1 MNLQSYIVKL
11 DKLTLTNNKILIGK
25 VIDFDDK
32 VDNFDGYNSIEI
44 DTGRITYDISENKIK
59 TIVLQ
64 K

>member
-1 MNLQSYIVKL
+1 MNLQSYIGKIVR
-11 DKLTLTNNKILIGK
+11 LTLTNNKILIGK

-44 DTGRITYDISENKIK
+44 DTGRVTYDISENKIK

-64 K
+64 

>member
-1 MNLQSYIVKL
+1 MNLQSYIGKL
-11 DKLTLTNNKILIGK
+11 VKLTLTNNKILIGK

-44 DTGRITYDISENKIK
+44 DTGRITYDISENKIT

-64 K
+64 

>member
-1 MNLQSYIVKL
+1 MNLQSYIGKL
-11 DKLTLTNNKILIGK
+11 VKLTLTNNKILIGK

-32 VDNFDGYNSIEI
+32 VYNFDGYNSIEI

-64 K
+64 